1 MRHPFQ
7 YRVHAV
13 VHQKIADHRVASDLL
28 QAADIMLGTDSPMI
42 KSNQLCMGTDR
53 DGKSVPLKLVVARG
67 RDFDAVTLTIP
78 KPLTD
83 SMKPCTECKE
93 VGYIDMAAMELCTE
107 CNGLG
112 YLEVPL

>member
-13 VHQKIADHRVASDLL
+13 VHQKVADPQVSSELL
-28 QAADIMLGTDSPMI
+28 RAADMILGADTTMI
-42 KSNQLCMGTDR
+42 KFNQLSMSQGR
-53 DGKSVPLKLVVARG
+53 AGAAVPLKLVVARG

-83 SMKPCTECKE
+83 SMKPCAECEE